1 MVLDREFFKKEM
13 EVIMEEE
20 RKDNKIIINEKE
32 YEIISYISIDS
43 GNFIV
48 YTDGKLLEN
57 GQVAL
62 YINRVSQEKEEVIFE
77 EVDNEEVMQVINALK
92 ERLINNE

>member
-1 MVLDREFFKKEM
+1 M
-13 EVIMEEE
+13 EVIMEQE

-48 YTDGKLLEN
+48 YTDGKQFSN
-57 GQVAL
+57 GQIAL
-62 YINRVSQEKEEVIFE
+62 YVNRVSQENKEIILDEIE
-77 EVDNEEVMQVINALK
+77 DEEVMQVINALK
-92 ERLINNE
+92 ERLVNNE

>member
-1 MVLDREFFKKEM
+1 M
-13 EVIMEEE
+13 EQE

-48 YTDGKLLEN
+48 YTDNKPLGNNK
-57 GQVAL
+57 VVL
-62 YINRVSQEKEEVIFE
+62 YINRVSKNNNEILLDEVENDEITKIF
-77 EVDNEEVMQVINALK
+77 NAIK
-92 ERLINNE
+92 ERLMNNG

>member
-1 MVLDREFFKKEM
+1 M
-13 EVIMEEE
+13 EQE

-48 YTDGKLLEN
+48 YTDGKQLEN
-57 GQVAL
+57 GQIAL
-62 YINRVSQEKEEVIFE
+62 CVNRVSQENKEIILDEIE
-77 EVDNEEVMQVINALK
+77 DEEVMQVINALK
-92 ERLINNE
+92 ERLVNNE

>member
-1 MVLDREFFKKEM
+1 M
-13 EVIMEEE
+13 EQE

-48 YTDGKLLEN
+48 YTDGKQLEN
-57 GQVAL
+57 GQIAL
-62 YINRVSQEKEEVIFE
+62 YVNRVSQENKEIILDEIE
-77 EVDNEEVMQVINALK
+77 NEELMQIINALK
-92 ERLINNE
+92 ERLENNE